1 MAEAEAEA
9 EAPDP
14 LANVFSAFN
23 AAEGGIVP
31 GDIDE
36 LIKYLRG

>member
-1 MAEAEAEA
+1 MEQEKE
-9 EAPDP
+9 EEVVTDP
-14 LANVFSAFN
+14 LANVFSAFT

-31 GDIDE
+31 SDIDE